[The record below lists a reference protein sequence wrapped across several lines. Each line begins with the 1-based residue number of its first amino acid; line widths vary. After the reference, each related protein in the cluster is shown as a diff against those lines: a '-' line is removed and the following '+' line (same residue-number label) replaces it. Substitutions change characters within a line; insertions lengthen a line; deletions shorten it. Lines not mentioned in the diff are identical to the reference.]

1 MATAEAKA
9 ALSDCFKKSRV
20 SEAMVKFIESV
31 GVETL
36 DDFANYVRRDRYEED
51 LKELQARGPEQLRE
65 MDPGQP
71 GALAQ
76 SRLRAAYLLA
86 VDLLKRSATK
96 SHDDLAEDP
105 SAPLPQPVRDQL
117 TAAWAQHYHLQ
128 LPVEL
133 WPSDALVARVYRELK
148 RGTATVIDVKK
159 CRALIHACTPTE
171 RKRHELGEG
180 LQLEVGAA
188 DSVQIGSVIDYY
200 WGLRILAYAYAVA
213 GHEQVESQVTVKTK
227 VRNCPLDVNLD
238 YADAA
243 LRDCMSLRLPGR
255 SALAWLRS
263 RDTLTRGVMVQLL
276 RQGWPQGEALTR
288 ARREE
293 DVAWKSGRL
302 AFEDRRP
309 PQDDGGRPTK
319 RLRFGRGKGY
329 GKGSWSTAS
338 PMLALEDAPRKGAGK
353 QGQMRQRQSGSGT
366 WPANPKHICG
376 STNHGAHACSLSR
389 WYTKIAYKDDNGN
402 ALCQD
407 FQKGQCGKQK
417 DCKTGGL
424 HKCGRITRE

>member
-20 SEAMVKFIESV
+20 SEVVVKFIESV

-243 LRDCMSLRLPGR
+243 LRDCASLRLPGR

-263 RDTLTRGVMVQLL
+263 RDTLARGVMVQLCA
-276 RQGWPQGEALTR
+276 RAGHN
-288 ARREE
+288 ARRSHELGE
-293 DVAWKSGRL
+293 RKTWRGSQAASHLKTVGRRRTMGGAPRSAFASVAGKGTAKDRTGTLSGLQVARL
-302 AFEDRRP
+302 WSSERGRRTSPSACALRRP
-309 PQDDGGRPTK
+309 N
-319 RLRFGRGKGY
+319 
-329 GKGSWSTAS
+329 SWCEGNRQHFSTS
-338 PMLALEDAPRKGAGK
+338 LAQAG
-353 QGQMRQRQSGSGT
+353 
-366 WPANPKHICG
+366 
-376 STNHGAHACSLSR
+376 
-389 WYTKIAYKDDNGN
+389 
-402 ALCQD
+402 
-407 FQKGQCGKQK
+407 
-417 DCKTGGL
+417 
-424 HKCGRITRE
+424 